1 MTNRQL
7 KEMMRDIAPRY
18 QKKADARAASAK
30 QTKRNPWIPASIG
43 AAAVCCAAVL
53 ILPQLYQKDLIPA
66 DSAVSDIEEVSETS
80 DSSESSAGEPSIESL
95 EFDDLTNE
103 IMRFVAPAYAP
114 CALEISRA
122 EQAELAKAFMESK
135 WVSVDA
141 SEIALPD
148 GETIFVYVYDPDE
161 PLVLTFY
168 ANDLVRVA
176 MDGFTENGMLYQV
189 SGQVSEAVRK
199 AAYKDGEA
207 LVKHL
212 TWCSPE
218 SLSTPKFWDNFSIN
232 PRECDMMTQDGL
244 FFKMSNS
251 VDYFGRVSGRVL
263 HGSDTSPDAPYPY
276 SLQVSDFQYNLDMG
290 SCYEDNTYYLGN
302 SLDDMADKRF
312 DALHHEGDNVYAC
325 DGSMIYQTVTNNTEY
340 QVTLG
345 GRHRC
350 EFNSPI
356 ENDNRHS
363 MLEGIDC
370 WNYRRAVSYGFCAKE
385 CLYPEER
392 ILGFLYDFDNWEITG
407 EKQATG
413 GRMCSVVKGHLTGDY
428 SRKLNVV
435 DFTFLVDQETGILL
449 EYLGYD
455 AAGKLS
461 EFVMTENLKF
471 GDNADLVQSFDP
483 TGLKKADGSLPDEI
497 IAEININVPA
507 GSTIN
512 PNDTAAK
519 QTTAAGSS
527 KSGTSQKTSGT
538 GTTTRTA
545 VTTTANQNAKTYEEK
560 QKAAQDAILSHIT
573 DEPYENVLHDEIA
586 DLYYFGYRWEPFT
599 NFTET
604 MLSWNQRHPIELLRK
619 TDDHRMYGIQKM
631 QQGGLLYTF
640 YDENYAMTHTA
651 WMSKALSYSDFDN
664 IHIGDTDKKVA
675 ALEPVTEHWAFRA
688 MATSSLHPVKDG
700 FTQHLLLKDGFL
712 EIHYNMEEKPNGEI
726 GDWIITDMKFYPDF
740 KVEYDY
746 GLDSPFVYDY
756 SILPE
761 DYPK

>member
-7 KEMMRDIAPRY
+7 KDMMRDIAPRY
-18 QKKADARAASAK
+18 QQEADARAESAA
-30 QTKRNPWIPASIG
+30 PAKKNVWLPAAIG
-43 AAAVCCAAVL
+43 AAAVGCTALAAVM
-53 ILPQLYQKDLIPA
+53 ILPRLHNDLIPA
-66 DSAVSDIEEVSETS
+66 DSAVQDIREVSEAP
-80 DSSESSAGEPSIESL
+80 DSIESSAAEPSAESL
-95 EFDDLTNE
+95 KFDNLSNA

-122 EQAELAKAFMESK
+122 EQAELAKAFMASE
-135 WVSVDA
+135 WVSVDE

-148 GETIFVYVYDPDE
+148 GETISVYVYDPDE

-176 MDGFTENGMLYQV
+176 MDGFTENGRLYQV
-189 SGQVSEAVRK
+189 SGQVSAAVRK
-199 AAYKDGEA
+199 AACKDGEA

-276 SLQVSDFQYNLDMG
+276 TLIIADYQYNLDMG
-290 SCYEDNTYYLGN
+290 TAYESITQYSGN
-302 SLDDMADKRF
+302 SLDDMADKQLE
-312 DALHHEGDNVYAC
+312 ALYHDGDMVYAC
-325 DGSMIYQTVTNNTEY
+325 DGSMIYKTVTNNTEY

-345 GRHRC
+345 GSHRC
-350 EFNSPI
+350 EFGPPI

-363 MLEGIDC
+363 MLDGIDC

-428 SRKLNVV
+428 SRKLNVE

-483 TGLKKADGSLPDEI
+483 TGLKKADGSLPDEFI
-497 IAEININVPA
+497 EQINAAE

-512 PNDTAAK
+512 PHDTAAK

-538 GTTTRTA
+538 GTTTTTA

-560 QKAAQDAILSHIT
+560 QKAAMDAILSHIT

-586 DLYYFGYRWEPFT
+586 DLYYFGYRWYPHQDFV
-599 NFTET
+599 ET

-619 TDDHRMYGIQKM
+619 IDDHRMYGIQKM

-640 YDENYAMTHTA
+640 YQDHCMTHTA
-651 WMSKALSYSDFDN
+651 WMSKTLSYSDFAD

-675 ALEPVTEHWAFRA
+675 ALEPVTEEWAGRA
-688 MATSSLHPVKDG
+688 MATDSLHPVYDG
-700 FTQHLLLKDGFL
+700 FTQQLLLTDGFL

-726 GDWIITDMKFYPDF
+726 GDWIITDMKFYPHF
-740 KVEYDY
+740 RVEYDW
-746 GLDSPFVYDY
+746 GRDVPFVWDY

>member
-1 MTNRQL
+1 M
-7 KEMMRDIAPRY
+7 
-18 QKKADARAASAK
+18 
-30 QTKRNPWIPASIG
+30 
-43 AAAVCCAAVL
+43 
-53 ILPQLYQKDLIPA
+53 
-66 DSAVSDIEEVSETS
+66 
-80 DSSESSAGEPSIESL
+80 
-95 EFDDLTNE
+95 
-103 IMRFVAPAYAP
+103 
-114 CALEISRA
+114 
-122 EQAELAKAFMESK
+122 
-135 WVSVDA
+135 
-141 SEIALPD
+141 
-148 GETIFVYVYDPDE
+148 
-161 PLVLTFY
+161 
-168 ANDLVRVA
+168 
-176 MDGFTENGMLYQV
+176 
-189 SGQVSEAVRK
+189 
-199 AAYKDGEA
+199 
-207 LVKHL
+207 
-212 TWCSPE
+212 E
-218 SLSTPKFWDNFSIN
+218 SLSTPKFWDNFSSN
-232 PRECDMMTQDGL
+232 PRECDMMTQYGL

-251 VDYFGRVSGRVL
+251 IDYFGRISGRVL

-290 SCYEDNTYYLGN
+290 SCYEDNTYYIGN

-325 DGSMIYQTVTNNTEY
+325 DGSMIYRTVTNNTEY

-345 GRHRC
+345 GSHRC
-350 EFNSPI
+350 EFSPPI

-363 MLEGIDC
+363 MLDGIDC
-370 WNYRRAVSYGFCAKE
+370 WNYRRAVSYGSCAKE

-483 TGLKKADGSLPDEI
+483 TGLKKADGSLPDELI
-497 IAEININVPA
+497 EQINTAE

-527 KSGTSQKTSGT
+527 KSGTSQKTSVT
-538 GTTTRTA
+538 KTTTTTA
-545 VTTTANQNAKTYEEK
+545 VTTTVKPDGKTYEERQREAREAFEALLK
-560 QKAAQDAILSHIT
+560 RAVT
-573 DEPYENVLHDEIA
+573 DRPYDEVLHEEIA
-586 DLYYFGYRWEPFT
+586 DLYYFGYRWYPEMSHVDTP
-599 NFTET
+599 
-604 MLSWNQRHPIELLRK
+604 LSWNERHPVELLRK
-619 TDDHRMYGIQKM
+619 IDGNRMYGIQKM

-651 WMSKALSYSDFDN
+651 WMSKALSYSDFDD
-664 IHIGDTDKKVA
+664 IRIGDTSQKVA
-675 ALEPVTEHWAFRA
+675 ALEPVTEQWAFRA
-688 MATSSLHPVKDG
+688 MATSSLHPVYDG
-700 FTQHLLLKDGFL
+700 FTQELLLKDGFL
-712 EIHYNMEEKPNGEI
+712 EIHYNMEEQPNYAV

-740 KVEYDY
+740 RVEYDW
-746 GLDSPFVYDY
+746 GRDVPFVWDY

>member
-7 KEMMRDIAPRY
+7 KDMMRDIAPRY
-18 QKKADARAASAK
+18 QQEADARAESAA
-30 QTKRNPWIPASIG
+30 PAKKNVWLPAAIG
-43 AAAVCCAAVL
+43 AAAVCCAGIAAVVM
-53 ILPQLYQKDLIPA
+53 LPHLHNDLIPA
-66 DSAVSDIEEVSETS
+66 DSAVQDIREVSEAP
-80 DSSESSAGEPSIESL
+80 DSIESSAAEPSVDSL
-95 EFDDLTNE
+95 KYDDLTNA

-122 EQAELAKAFMESK
+122 EQAELAKAFMASE
-135 WVSVDA
+135 WVSVDE

-148 GETIFVYVYDPDE
+148 GETISVYVYDPDE

-176 MDGFTENGMLYQV
+176 MDGFTENGRLYQV
-189 SGQVSEAVRK
+189 SGQVSAAVRK

-218 SLSTPKFWDNFSIN
+218 SLSTPKFWDNFSIS
-232 PRECDMMTQDGL
+232 PRECDMMSQDGL

-263 HGSDTSPDAPYPY
+263 HGSDNDPDAPYPY

-312 DALHHEGDNVYAC
+312 DALYHDGDNVYAC

-350 EFNSPI
+350 EFGPPI

-363 MLEGIDC
+363 MLDGIDC

-471 GDNADLVQSFDP
+471 GGDADIVQSFDA
-483 TGLKKADGSLPDEI
+483 TGLKKTEGSLSDELI
-497 IAEININVPA
+497 EQINTAE

-527 KSGTSQKTSGT
+527 KSGTSQKTSAT
-538 GTTTRTA
+538 KTTTTTA

-560 QKAAQDAILSHIT
+560 QKAAMDAILSHIT
-573 DEPYENVLHDEIA
+573 DEPYEDVLTDEIA
-586 DLYYFGYRWEPFT
+586 DLYYFGYRWYPHQDFV
-599 NFTET
+599 ET

-619 TDDHRMYGIQKM
+619 IDDHRMYGIQKM

-640 YDENYAMTHTA
+640 YQDHCMTHTA
-651 WMSKALSYSDFDN
+651 WMSKTLSYSDFAD
-664 IHIGDTDKKVA
+664 IYIGDTDKKVA
-675 ALEPVTEHWAFRA
+675 ALEPVTEEWAGRA
-688 MATSSLHPVKDG
+688 MATDSLHPVKDG
-700 FTQHLLLKDGFL
+700 FTQQLLLTDGFL

-726 GDWIITDMKFYPDF
+726 GDWIITDMKFYPHF
-740 KVEYDY
+740 RVEYDY
-746 GLDSPFVYDY
+746 GEDSSWVYDY